1 MRDPALASVYVDYF
15 NETHGMV
22 RDTMRRFV
30 NEAVKPHIDA
40 WEEAGAFPREIY
52 PQAGQPGLAEHRP
65 SDRVWRLGR
74 QDVFLKVAAS
84 ELMRSGSGGFVAS
97 LGSLDIGLPPAG
109 LAHGLGGAQ
118 GTHRA
123 AGARGREDHR
133 PGHHR
138 AQRRLGCG
146 QPHPRGA
153 TATTTW
159 STAPRPSSPRARA
172 DYYTVAVRT
181 GEAGFGG
188 VSLLLIEK
196 GTPGFTVGRK
206 LKKMGWWASDT
217 AELFFQDCR
226 VPAENL
232 LGPENSGFFTI
243 MANFQAERL
252 SLAIMAYMTAQLALE
267 QCLAYVKE
275 RTTFGKPL
283 SKHQVIRHKL
293 AEMATQV
300 NVAREYTYRC
310 AARMQAGESA
320 IAEVSMAKNFATS
333 VSTMV
338 TDEAVQIFGGMGYMR
353 ESLVERLYRD
363 NRILSIGGGTHEIMN
378 EIISEATGVVTDMA
392 MPPLLSGLRV
402 LDLTRN
408 LPGRLPRACW
418 PTWAPPSSRWS
429 RPRVTRRGRWRRCSR
444 RSTTARNAAASTSA
458 AAPTSTACAPGCR
471 RPTCCS
477 TASAPVCCRAWG
489 WMRPRCTR

>member
-30 NEAVKPHIDA
+30 SEAVKPHIDA
-40 WEEAGAFPREIY
+40 WEEAGGFPREVY
-52 PQAGQPGLAEHRP
+52 QHAGSLGL
-65 SDRVWRLGR
+65 LGIGHPTEFGGSGE

-84 ELMRSGSGGFVAS
+84 EELMRSGSGGFVAS
-97 LGSLDIGLPPAG
+97 LGSLDIGLPPVWRMGSDELKQRIVPQVLAG
-109 LAHGLGGAQ
+109 EKIIALAITEPSGGSDVANLK
-118 GTHRA
+118 TRA
-123 AGARGREDHR
+123 VRDGNHYVVNGSKTFITS
-133 PGHHR
+133 G
-138 AQRRLGCG
+138 
-146 QPHPRGA
+146 
-153 TATTTW
+153 
-159 STAPRPSSPRARA
+159 ARA

-196 GTPGFTVGRK
+196 GTPGFTVGRN

-226 VPAENL
+226 VPVENL

-252 SLAIMAYMTAQLALE
+252 SLAIMATMTAQLALE

-378 EIISEATGVVTDMA
+378 EIISKQ
-392 MPPLLSGLRV
+392 LGL
-402 LDLTRN
+402 
-408 LPGRLPRACW
+408 
-418 PTWAPPSSRWS
+418 
-429 RPRVTRRGRWRRCSR
+429 
-444 RSTTARNAAASTSA
+444 
-458 AAPTSTACAPGCR
+458 
-471 RPTCCS
+471 
-477 TASAPVCCRAWG
+477 
-489 WMRPRCTR
+489 

>member
-1 MRDPALASVYVDYF
+1 MRDPALSSVYVSYF
-15 NETHGMV
+15 TETHGMV

-30 NEAVKPHIDA
+30 NEAVKPHIDE
-40 WEEAGAFPREIY
+40 WEEAGSFPRELY
-52 PQAGQPGLAEHRP
+52 AQAGGLGLLSIGHPTEF
-65 SDRVWRLGR
+65 GGTGE
-74 QDVFLKVAAS
+74 QDVFVKVAAS
-84 ELMRSGSGGFVAS
+84 EELMRSGSGGFVAS
-97 LGSLDIGLPPAG
+97 LGSLDIGLPPVWRVGSEALKQRIVPQVLAG
-109 LAHGLGGAQ
+109 EKIIALAITEPSGGSDVANLK
-118 GTHRA
+118 TRA
-123 AGARGREDHR
+123 VRDGDHYVVN
-133 PGHHR
+133 GSKTFITS
-138 AQRRLGCG
+138 GV
-146 QPHPRGA
+146 
-153 TATTTW
+153 
-159 STAPRPSSPRARA
+159 RA

-196 GTPGFTVGRK
+196 DTPGFSVGRN

-226 VPAENL
+226 VPAANL

-252 SLAIMAYMTAQLALE
+252 SLAVMAYMTAQLALE
-267 QCLAYVKE
+267 ECLSYVKE
-275 RTTFGKPL
+275 RVTFGKPL

-300 NVAREYTYRC
+300 DVAREYAYRC
-310 AARMQAGESA
+310 AARIQAGESA

-378 EIISEATGVVTDMA
+378 EIIGKQ
-392 MPPLLSGLRV
+392 LGL
-402 LDLTRN
+402 
-408 LPGRLPRACW
+408 
-418 PTWAPPSSRWS
+418 
-429 RPRVTRRGRWRRCSR
+429 
-444 RSTTARNAAASTSA
+444 
-458 AAPTSTACAPGCR
+458 
-471 RPTCCS
+471 
-477 TASAPVCCRAWG
+477 
-489 WMRPRCTR
+489 

>member
-30 NEAVKPHIDA
+30 SEAVKPHIDA
-40 WEEAGAFPREIY
+40 WEEAGGFPREVY
-52 PQAGQPGLAEHRP
+52 QQAGSLGL
-65 SDRVWRLGR
+65 LGIGHPIEFGGSGE

-84 ELMRSGSGGFVAS
+84 EELMRSGSGGFVAS
-97 LGSLDIGLPPAG
+97 LGSLDIGLPPVWRMGSDALKQRIVPQVLAG
-109 LAHGLGGAQ
+109 EKIIALAITEPSGGSDVANLK
-118 GTHRA
+118 TRA
-123 AGARGREDHR
+123 VRDGDHYVVN
-133 PGHHR
+133 GSKTFITS
-138 AQRRLGCG
+138 G
-146 QPHPRGA
+146 
-153 TATTTW
+153 
-159 STAPRPSSPRARA
+159 ARA

-196 GTPGFTVGRK
+196 GTPGFTVGRT

-252 SLAIMAYMTAQLALE
+252 SLAIMATMTAQLALE

-378 EIISEATGVVTDMA
+378 EIISKQ
-392 MPPLLSGLRV
+392 LGL
-402 LDLTRN
+402 
-408 LPGRLPRACW
+408 
-418 PTWAPPSSRWS
+418 
-429 RPRVTRRGRWRRCSR
+429 
-444 RSTTARNAAASTSA
+444 
-458 AAPTSTACAPGCR
+458 
-471 RPTCCS
+471 
-477 TASAPVCCRAWG
+477 
-489 WMRPRCTR
+489 

>member
-1 MRDPALASVYVDYF
+1 MRDKALSGVYVDYF

-40 WEEAGAFPREIY
+40 WEEAGGFPRELY
-52 PQAGQPGLAEHRP
+52 QQAGSLGL
-65 SDRVWRLGR
+65 LGIGHPVEFGGSGDE
-74 QDVFLKVAAS
+74 DVFLKVAAS
-84 ELMRSGSGGFVAS
+84 EELMRSGSGGFVAS
-97 LGSLDIGLPPAG
+97 LGSLDIGLPPVWRMGSEALKARIVPQVLAG
-109 LAHGLGGAQ
+109 EKIIALAITEPSGGSDVANLK
-118 GTHRA
+118 TRA
-123 AGARGREDHR
+123 VRDGDHYVVN
-133 PGHHR
+133 GSKTFITS
-138 AQRRLGCG
+138 G
-146 QPHPRGA
+146 
-153 TATTTW
+153 
-159 STAPRPSSPRARA
+159 ARA

-196 GTPGFTVGRK
+196 GTPGFTVGRN

-252 SLAIMAYMTAQLALE
+252 SLAIMATMTAQLALE

-378 EIISEATGVVTDMA
+378 EIISKQ
-392 MPPLLSGLRV
+392 LGL
-402 LDLTRN
+402 
-408 LPGRLPRACW
+408 
-418 PTWAPPSSRWS
+418 
-429 RPRVTRRGRWRRCSR
+429 
-444 RSTTARNAAASTSA
+444 
-458 AAPTSTACAPGCR
+458 
-471 RPTCCS
+471 
-477 TASAPVCCRAWG
+477 
-489 WMRPRCTR
+489 